1 MDVTVLDNVKDAD
14 AEKAFRKLVEDGN
27 RLIYSG
33 DSAIIDPRG
42 KILLEAQEETEEVI
56 TTTLDYVPL
65 EELRRKFPVWED
77 ADSFLLQI

>member
-1 MDVTVLDNVKDAD
+1 MENLCYVVGVN
-14 AEKAFRKLVEDGN
+14 RIGEDGN

-56 TTTLDYVPL
+56 STTLDYIPL
-65 EELRRKFPVWED
+65 EELRRKFPVWAD